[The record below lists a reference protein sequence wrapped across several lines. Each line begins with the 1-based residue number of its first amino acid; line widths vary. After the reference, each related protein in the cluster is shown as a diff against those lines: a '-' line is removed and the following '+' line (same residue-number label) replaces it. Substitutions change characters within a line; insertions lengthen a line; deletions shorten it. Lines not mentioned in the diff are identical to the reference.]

1 MVLGVFQLEL
11 GTRLRCPNAIRKKP
25 FHVAFTR
32 LRLAPTTAIVLLSV
46 LAQNFNK
53 KTPPPQPWNTG
64 LCREVL
70 GSETTL
76 LFQRT
81 QVW

>member
-32 LRLAPTTAIVLLSV
+32 PRLALTTATVLSV

-53 KTPPPQPWNTG
+53 KTLPPP
-64 LCREVL
+64 VL
-70 GSETTL
+70 KYRAVQGGA
-76 LFQRT
+76 R
-81 QVW
+81 